1 MMSNE
6 LAGMPER
13 HPHDGRNRPS
23 HRNTGDLSSERNA
36 DRGPERGPANQ
47 PPAAHEP
54 ATHESASLFEGGH
67 PEGSP
72 SSPTS
77 EPRTGGRRR
86 GRRGGRG
93 RSRRTHEGAEPE
105 NPHAFDPARHAPE
118 DSSRRGVAAEEDH
131 DAPPIAHGVDSDT
144 DAAPPVRV
152 PPPAP
157 PGHGRRRHAEP
168 ARAPRRAPEP
178 ELEREPEPEEA
189 EPEVAVETRFAEFPI
204 PRRLV
209 QGIAALG
216 YIEPTEVQKRMI
228 PLALEGKNVVAR
240 SRTGT
245 GKTAAF
251 LIPALAA
258 LEECQDGVPDT
269 GPRGPV
275 RMLAVVPTRELAIQV
290 AKEAE
295 KIARFLPVT
304 VACVYGGTRMPTQ
317 VRALQ
322 TASIVVGTPG
332 RLLDHLGRHTMD
344 LQRIHT
350 VVLDEVDR
358 MYDLGFRDDVDK
370 LLRYASARKQ
380 TLLMSATLNEDVERL
395 VAKHLP
401 NHERFEIA
409 SASLTVDEV
418 QQTFYIVDRERKQ
431 DLLMAVCAQ
440 RRPTRCIVF
449 VRTKFNADRVAWRL
463 QQNGFGAQEIHSG
476 LEQRQRERILVDFRE
491 GKFPLMIAT
500 DVASRGLDIQG
511 VDHVINMDIPENP
524 EDYVHRVGRTARM
537 GKEGWAITFV
547 TPDDGDFLTTI
558 EKLINKEIKQ
568 EVFPG
573 FEARRRE
580 VKPPPPAISATSSAS
595 APGAPGAAEPESAKP
610 ASAGIPQWNRPS
622 RRRR

>member
-1 MMSNE
+1 MSNE

-23 HRNTGDLSSERNA
+23 HRTDDLGTERNA
-36 DRGPERGPANQ
+36 DRGPGRGPANQ
-47 PPAAHEP
+47 PPAAGDGEQAPSLLDGGTGGEP
-54 ATHESASLFEGGH
+54 SQPGA
-67 PEGSP
+67 
-72 SSPTS
+72 
-77 EPRTGGRRR
+77 EPRAGGRRR

-93 RSRRTHEGAEPE
+93 RSRRTREGAEPE
-105 NPHAFDPARHAPE
+105 NPHAFDPLRHAAE
-118 DSSRRGVAAEEDH
+118 DSPPRVTAEEDH
-131 DAPPIAHGVDSDT
+131 DVPHLEAPQARHEPRGSGTRAVPL
-144 DAAPPVRV
+144 PPT
-152 PPPAP
+152 P
-157 PGHGRRRHAEP
+157 PGHGRRRHQE
-168 ARAPRRAPEP
+168 APHAPEV
-178 ELEREPEPEEA
+178 EPEEA

-228 PLALEGKNVVAR
+228 PLALAGKNVVAR

-251 LIPALAA
+251 LIPALSA
-258 LEECQDGVPDT
+258 LEECQDGAPNT

-275 RMLAVVPTRELAIQV
+275 RTLVVVPTRELAIQV
-290 AKEAE
+290 ANEAV
-295 KIARFLPVT
+295 KLARFLPVT

-370 LLRYASARKQ
+370 LLRYASQRRQ

-401 NHERFEIA
+401 DHERFEVA
-409 SASLTVDEV
+409 SSSLTVDEV
-418 QQTFYIVDRERKQ
+418 QQTFYVVDRERKQ

-440 RRPTRCIVF
+440 RKPTRCIVF

-491 GKFPLMIAT
+491 GRFPLMIAT

-573 FEARRRE
+573 FEVRRRE
-580 VKPPPPAISATSSAS
+580 ATPPPPAISATSSAAA
-595 APGAPGAAEPESAKP
+595 APGAEPPKP
-610 ASAGIPQWNRPS
+610 PSAGIPQWNRPA